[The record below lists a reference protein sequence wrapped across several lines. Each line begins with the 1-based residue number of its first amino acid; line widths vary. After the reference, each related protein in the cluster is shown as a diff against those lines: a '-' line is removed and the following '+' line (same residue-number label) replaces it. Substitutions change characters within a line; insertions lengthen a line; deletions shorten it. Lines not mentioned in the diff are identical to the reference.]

1 MNILDNLLC
10 EVSEHMLQ
18 GIKTL
23 FKGMRKAYM
32 VKKIL

>member
-1 MNILDNLLC
+1 MNILDNPLS

-23 FKGMRKAYM
+23 SKEMCKVYM

>member
-1 MNILDNLLC
+1 MNILDNPLS

-23 FKGMRKAYM
+23 SKGMCKVYI

>member
-1 MNILDNLLC
+1 MNILENPLS

-23 FKGMRKAYM
+23 FKGMCKAYM